1 MLSLLLLMLFGLAIA
16 FFAGQNTYPV
26 TIELGN
32 YRAAGIPLYVVI
44 VGSLILGFFVSW
56 IVSLID
62 AAFNLFALRGK
73 DNAIRNTQR
82 RANELE
88 ERVHDLEVE
97 NAQLRGERHE
107 PQRTMRDEEEDRDYR
122 PSFFERLKHSF
133 R

>member
-1 MLSLLLLMLFGLAIA
+1 MLSLLLLMLFGLAVA

-26 TIELGN
+26 TIELGS
-32 YRAAGIPLYVVI
+32 YRAADIPLYVVI
-44 VGSLILGFFVSW
+44 VGSLILGFFISW

-82 RANELE
+82 HADELKDRVHELE
-88 ERVHDLEVE
+88 IE
-97 NAQLRGERHE
+97 NARLKGEKHE
-107 PQRTMRDEEEDRDYR
+107 PRKIERTIDEERDYR